1 MLNLAKIVDGAI
13 LNYEQVTIKELE
25 DGRVQVYRR
34 KIKQE
39 NLLDHARI
47 KLLDA
52 MDGLKTLNQMMSE
65 AESLPIYRTDT
76 VAGRKAEMLAN
87 HLTLEDTHYDGILA
101 RVQDRIREAYA
112 ILQYV
117 QGGDN
122 EGLRKE
128 FSNYLLK

>member
-25 DGRVQVYRR
+25 DGRVQIYRR

-39 NLLDHARI
+39 NLLDHARV

-52 MDGLKTLNQMMSE
+52 MDGLKTLNSMVE

-76 VAGRKAEMLAN
+76 VAGKKAEMLAN
-87 HLTLEDTHYDGILA
+87 HLTLQDNHYDGILA
-101 RVQDRIREAYA
+101 RIQDRIREAYA

-128 FSNYLLK
+128 FSNYLLR

>member
-1 MLNLAKIVDGAI
+1 MLNLYEIVEGSI
-13 LNYEQVTIKELE
+13 KNYEQVTIKELE
-25 DGRVQVYRR
+25 DGRVQIYRR

-39 NLLDHARI
+39 NLLDHARV

-52 MDGLKTLNQMMSE
+52 MDGLKTLNQMSE

-87 HLTLEDTHYDGILA
+87 HLTLEDNHFDGILA

-117 QGGDN
+117 QGGDSV
-122 EGLRKE
+122 EFRKE

>member
-1 MLNLAKIVDGAI
+1 MLNLTKIVEGAI
-13 LNYEQVTIKELE
+13 LNYEQVSIKELE

-52 MDGLKTLNQMMSE
+52 MDGLKTLNSMVE

-76 VAGRKAEMLAN
+76 VAGKKAKILAN
-87 HLTLEDTHYDGILA
+87 HLTLQDTHYDGILA

-117 QGGDN
+117 QGGDSI
-122 EGLRKE
+122 EFRKE

>member
-1 MLNLAKIVDGAI
+1 MLNLNQIVEGSI
-13 LNYEQVTIKELE
+13 KNYEQVTIKELD
-25 DGRVQVYRR
+25 DGRVQIYRR

-52 MDGLKTLNQMMSE
+52 MDGLKTLNSMVES
-65 AESLPIYRTDT
+65 ESLPIYRTDT
-76 VAGRKAEMLAN
+76 VAGKKAEMLAN
-87 HLTLEDTHYDGILA
+87 HLTLQDNHYDGILA

-112 ILQYV
+112 ILQYI

-128 FSNYLLK
+128 FSNYLLR

>member
-25 DGRVQVYRR
+25 DGRVQIYRR

-39 NLLDHARI
+39 NLLDHARV

-52 MDGLKTLNQMMSE
+52 MDGLKTLNQMSE

-76 VAGRKAEMLAN
+76 VAGKKAEMLAN
-87 HLTLEDTHYDGILA
+87 HLTLQDNHYDGILA

-128 FSNYLLK
+128 FSNYLLR

>member
-13 LNYEQVTIKELE
+13 INYEQVTIKELE

-52 MDGLKTLNQMMSE
+52 MDGLKTLNSMVES
-65 AESLPIYRTDT
+65 ESLPIYRTDT

-87 HLTLEDTHYDGILA
+87 HLTLQDNHYDGILA

-112 ILQYV
+112 ILQYI

-128 FSNYLLK
+128 FSNYLLR

>member
-1 MLNLAKIVDGAI
+1 MLNLTQIVEGSI
-13 LNYEQVTIKELE
+13 KNYEQVTIKELE
-25 DGRVQVYRR
+25 DGRVQIYRR

-52 MDGLKTLNQMMSE
+52 MDGLKTLNQMSE
-65 AESLPIYRTDT
+65 TESLPIYRTDT

-87 HLTLEDTHYDGILA
+87 HLTLEDNHYDGILA

-112 ILQYV
+112 ILQYI